1 MIENLG
7 ENIKKNIHTHEKKQE
22 PGQHPRT
29 FRRGGGGILFLVFRQ
44 FLGHLAVKCA
54 YLFHLRI
61 VI

>member
-7 ENIKKNIHTHEKKQE
+7 ENKKKYPYTRKSKDRSE

-44 FLGHLAVKCA
+44 FLVATSP
-54 YLFHLRI
+54 
-61 VI
+61 